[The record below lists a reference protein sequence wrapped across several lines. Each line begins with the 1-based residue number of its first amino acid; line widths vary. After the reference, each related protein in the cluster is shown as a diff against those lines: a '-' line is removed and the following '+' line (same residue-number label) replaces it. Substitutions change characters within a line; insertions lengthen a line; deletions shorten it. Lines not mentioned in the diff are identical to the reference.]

1 MKVFLSHLAET
12 KLLNLSK
19 FILEN
24 WGLRTK
30 ENFILKL
37 NEKIEQIARHP
48 SSCPKSS
55 EFENLYTC
63 VVTKQ
68 TTLYYRI
75 LAAQKEIEIITVFD
89 TRQNPSKLKKEVNE

>member
-12 KLLNLSK
+12 KLLSLSK
-19 FILEN
+19 YILEN

-48 SSCPKSS
+48 SSCPKSL
-55 EFENLYTC
+55 EFKNLYKC

-68 TTLYYRI
+68 TTLYYRL

-89 TRQNPSKLKKEVNE
+89 TRQNPSKLKKEVS